1 MSAED
6 KVAKLVPMMP
16 NIDGSKRT
24 KCKILAEVVHSI
36 ILCGTS
42 PILVL
47 EVLKKK
53 VYHNIVERVQRR
65 ILRKLPAACTHYYC

>member
-1 MSAED
+1 MQNTS
-6 KVAKLVPMMP
+6 
-16 NIDGSKRT
+16 
-24 KCKILAEVVHSI
+24 EVVHSI